1 MPNDTVASL
10 LDDAIK
16 RSGLS
21 NQEVAE
27 RLGFEAGNMIEL
39 MRQGATQVPVRT
51 LFHVP
56 SVLDLDEK
64 RFFRTFIQD
73 CNGGLFSVQIEPDE
87 ILAPRVETIIRLMV
101 YLTSQKDDEEWSKV
115 AEIFDATLDLV
126 RLSSARTE
134 HFSLGGGL

>member
-56 SVLDLDEK
+56 G
-64 RFFRTFIQD
+64 FF
-73 CNGGLFSVQIEPDE
+73 
-87 ILAPRVETIIRLMV
+87 APSFKTVTAGSFPCR
-101 YLTSQKDDEEWSKV
+101 
-115 AEIFDATLDLV
+115 
-126 RLSSARTE
+126 
-134 HFSLGGGL
+134 